1 MNFSDVDLLKIDEG
15 LAKEGIPFHAR
26 PLHAARQL
34 LGSEFAIGFNDE
46 RVNAITAAYERLV
59 PEVKSTW
66 PGMGTGL
73 AASIDRVR
81 KFTVGVA
88 MGEPLVLIDEGLGFA
103 SPAEWVTWCRES
115 RETQARSAF
124 AFADMVDL
132 VYGTDSAGCKS
143 ARAYWS
149 LAAGQIKLVAEG
161 LSQSGSVCSAVLQPI
176 CLSVELATKGSLLYL
191 GVTESELKNKFRHNL
206 TALAS
211 EVASRKP
218 HRDDSMLLAAVEK
231 FPDYVGGRYEQ
242 TALTRLQIVSLS
254 LDAQF
259 IAATSVR
266 RLSSYDMAAQVEA
279 AVGARSS
286 FFRG

>member
-1 MNFSDVDLLKIDEG
+1 MNLSDVDLLKIDET

-34 LGSEFAIGFNDE
+34 LGSEFVIGFSDK
-46 RVNAITAAYERLV
+46 RVETITAAYERLV
-59 PEVKSTW
+59 PEVKLTW

-73 AASIDRVR
+73 VASIDRVR

-88 MGEPLVLIDEGLGFA
+88 MGAPLVLIDEGLGFA
-103 SPAEWVTWCRES
+103 SPAEWAAWCRGS
-115 RETQARSAF
+115 RDTQARSAF
-124 AFADMVDL
+124 SFADMVDL
-132 VYGTDSAGCKS
+132 VYGTDLTGCKG

-149 LAAGQIKLVAEG
+149 LAAGQIKLIAEG
-161 LSQSGSVCSAVLQPI
+161 LSQSGSVGSAVLQPI
-176 CLSVELATKGSLLYL
+176 CLSVELAMKGSLLYF
-191 GVTESELKNKFRHNL
+191 GVTESELKSKFRHNL
-206 TALAS
+206 TTLAR
-211 EVASRKP
+211 EVAKRKP

-242 TALTRLQIVSLS
+242 TALTRLQIVSLA

-266 RLSSYDMAAQVEA
+266 RLSDYDMAAQIEA
-279 AVGARSS
+279 TVGPRSS
-286 FFRG
+286 FLSG